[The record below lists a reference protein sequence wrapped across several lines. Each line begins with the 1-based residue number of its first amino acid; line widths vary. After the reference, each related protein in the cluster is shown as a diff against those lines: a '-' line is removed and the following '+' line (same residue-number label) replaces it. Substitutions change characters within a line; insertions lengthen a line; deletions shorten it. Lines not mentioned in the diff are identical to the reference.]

1 MEVIKIM
8 VYGFLESPTMHF
20 EGTALVAVAV
30 VGGGGDDGDHLSRL
44 FLSGVQ
50 TFQRAF

>member
-30 VGGGGDDGDHLSRL
+30 VGGGGDGDHLSRL

>member
-20 EGTALVAVAV
+20 EGTALVAV
-30 VGGGGDDGDHLSRL
+30 VGGGGDGDHLSRL